1 MTAPHSPGKPDTVTN
16 SATEPRTRRLFFALW
31 PDAALTHTLH
41 GLARELAAHQG
52 GRCMDEDSLHL
63 TLAFLGDVPADLVES
78 ALRVANDIQ
87 QEAFTLQLDQL
98 AHWPHNRI
106 AWAGCSKPPI
116 ALMSLA
122 NTLQH
127 RLRQAEFTIE
137 PRPFAPHVTLLRNC
151 RQATAAALTPLH
163 WPAREF
169 VLVESLSPADR
180 DGGGRYRIIGRWP
193 LFATPK
199 KTRG

>member
-1 MTAPHSPGKPDTVTN
+1 
-16 SATEPRTRRLFFALW
+16 
-31 PDAALTHTLH
+31 
-41 GLARELAAHQG
+41 
-52 GRCMDEDSLHL
+52 MDEDSLHL
-63 TLAFLGDVPADLVES
+63 TLAFLGDIPADLVES
-78 ALRVANDIQ
+78 VLQAANDLQ

-106 AWAGCSKPPI
+106 VWAGCCKPPV
-116 ALMSLA
+116 ALTSLA
-122 NTLQH
+122 DTLQN
-127 RLRQAEFTIE
+127 RLRQAGFTIE
-137 PRPFAPHVTLLRNC
+137 SRPFTPHVTLLRNC
-151 RQATAAALTPLH
+151 RQATAVALAPLY

-180 DGGGRYRIIGRWP
+180 NGDGHYRIIGRLP